1 MKDKELEKERIRKEL
16 EEIVTW
22 SSMSKYRGTRLYE
35 VYGIIS
41 NSDQKL
47 CGKCP
52 SVIRGIFNKV
62 KKYYETNYDK
72 KENN

>member
-1 MKDKELEKERIRKEL
+1 MKDKELEKEL

-22 SSMSKYRGTRLYE
+22 SSMSKHRIARLYKA
-35 VYGIIS
+35 YSIIS
-41 NSDQKL
+41 NSNQSL

>member
-1 MKDKELEKERIRKEL
+1 MKDKELEKEL

-22 SSMSKYRGTRLYE
+22 SSMSKHRIARLYKA
-35 VYGIIS
+35 YSIIS
-41 NSDQKL
+41 NSNQRL